1 MSNLPNL
8 VNIIS
13 ERVNEPY
20 VILGTINRFDWYKN
34 LEYWPLQILN
44 DVRSGLA
51 KVIINNDN
59 EAFGIN
65 YSKTSQYDY
74 KSEFNVINL
83 CQHSIDALQIHSSN
97 LLYMDSNYKL
107 PNHLKRKGY
116 KGVFSNIWETNFT
129 NNEVDSL
136 SHSILN
142 KNIRQYK
149 FLYLG
154 GKPRTHRLRFYYNC
168 NLEKEFSENTL
179 QSTGFGY
186 FFEGNKKI
194 TIEAKILDDEGILH
208 NNGIDESIASTINYS
223 FYKSTYISIIPMSF
237 FHFSHDLFEI
247 NEKLWKPIVNLQPF
261 IILGQPKTLNYLKN
275 IGYKTFDKWIDESY
289 DDILDDENRLQSII
303 QETKRLS
310 KLSKSQLSD
319 MLVDMHDVLIYN
331 YNLNT
336 NKRINLTVENEVYN
350 NIVEELNVC

>member
-1 MSNLPNL
+1 
-8 VNIIS
+8 
-13 ERVNEPY
+13 
-20 VILGTINRFDWYKN
+20 
-34 LEYWPLQILN
+34 
-44 DVRSGLA
+44 
-51 KVIINNDN
+51 
-59 EAFGIN
+59 
-65 YSKTSQYDY
+65 
-74 KSEFNVINL
+74 
-83 CQHSIDALQIHSSN
+83 
-97 LLYMDSNYKL
+97 
-107 PNHLKRKGY
+107 
-116 KGVFSNIWETNFT
+116 
-129 NNEVDSL
+129 
-136 SHSILN
+136 
-142 KNIRQYK
+142 
-149 FLYLG
+149 
-154 GKPRTHRLRFYYNC
+154 
-168 NLEKEFSENTL
+168 
-179 QSTGFGY
+179 
-186 FFEGNKKI
+186 
-194 TIEAKILDDEGILH
+194 
-208 NNGIDESIASTINYS
+208 
-223 FYKSTYISIIPMSF
+223 MSF